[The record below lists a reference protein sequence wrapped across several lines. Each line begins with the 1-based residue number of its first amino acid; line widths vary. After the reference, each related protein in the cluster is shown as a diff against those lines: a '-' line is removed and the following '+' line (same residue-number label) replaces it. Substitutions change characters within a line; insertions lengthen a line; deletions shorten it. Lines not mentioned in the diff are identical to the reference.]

1 MLVWVVRPHR
11 CSRAH
16 CTGENFFRMRN
27 SPKFARVLTIKRG
40 VTLHQGLVRA
50 RSPLVEGGQA
60 RTRHSTSHHVCQLRT
75 LQLGPPTA
83 TLTPCSASG
92 AAPHLCHMR
101 GTLEQGPHISLHVP
115 PLLVHLPCTRTIA
128 PASASFRQPPLS
140 NRPAPAPPLL
150 LLWKA
155 AVEGLEPLAGSG
167 RPRAVGGNADR
178 LTTTALQRPEP
189 ALV

>member
-83 TLTPCSASG
+83 TLTNDALQRVGRGPSSLSHERNSRTRP
-92 AAPHLCHMR
+92 PHLIACPAFAC
-101 GTLEQGPHISLHVP
+101 TP
-115 PLLVHLPCTRTIA
+115 PLYAHHRTCLCLFPTA
-128 PASASFRQPPLS
+128 PTLQQARASTA
-140 NRPAPAPPLL
+140 AA
-150 LLWKA
+150 A
-155 AVEGLEPLAGSG
+155 AVEGRGG
-167 RPRAVGGNADR
+167 RPRAVGGQWKASSRWRERRSTDHDGAP
-178 LTTTALQRPEP
+178 TA
-189 ALV
+189 